1 MTARTKGT
9 WGNDI
14 TLSVSTTATGL
25 VVATTPMASGEMD
38 PDIQPALDAVFAAG
52 HNILICP
59 FSTTPALAAL
69 KQHLENRE
77 RDGTAWRDW
86 LCGLDR

>member
-1 MTARTKGT
+1 M
-9 WGNDI
+9 
-14 TLSVSTTATGL
+14 
-25 VVATTPMASGEMD
+25 ATTPMASGEMD

-69 KQHLENRE
+69 KQHPEKP
-77 RDGTAWRDW
+77 GTRWNSVARLVVRAGQVVWETGSPW
-86 LCGLDR
+86 QPV

>member
-1 MTARTKGT
+1 
-9 WGNDI
+9 
-14 TLSVSTTATGL
+14 
-25 VVATTPMASGEMD
+25 MANGEMD

-69 KQHLENRE
+69 KQHLEKTGNAMEQRGAIGCAGWTGSLGNGITLAAGVNSG
-77 RDGTAWRDW
+77 RVSVPGIAAP
-86 LCGLDR
+86 